1 MTYGLGIDTGGT
13 YTDSVIVE
21 LETGKVVCSSKAL
34 TTRDDLSMGIRGSLE
49 GLDRSL
55 LSEVSLTSLSST
67 LATNSVVEGKGC
79 RVGLISIGKRY
90 LETSLPE
97 ICAEIDGKFTMSGE
111 EEIRLDAGAAK
122 KALEGM
128 RGKVDAVVISGYLS
142 VRNPSHEERVA
153 AMAARILGLPVVC
166 GHELTSKLGYEVR
179 TTTAVMN
186 ARLIPVIR
194 ELLDSVISVM
204 KDLGIGSPLMVV
216 KGDGA
221 VMKADTALMRPVET
235 ILSGPAS
242 SLTGAKALAGTDDA
256 VVIDIGGTTT
266 DIGILNGG
274 FPRIEPEGA
283 RIAGRRTRVMAADIS
298 TFGIGGDSRIVV
310 NGKDIVLSPVR
321 VIPLC
326 IAASKWPAVKACVAG
341 LASVTDD
348 RPEENYALEDIVQDT
363 EFFILA
369 HAAHTENLPE
379 HDRMFLDAL
388 KTGPRRI
395 ADLCREFGLPPHAF
409 SAGELERRGFVTRI
423 GMTPTDLLHAEGSY
437 TEYDADTSRIA
448 AGYLAR
454 KCGLSL
460 EGFIANA
467 KDRVVRRM
475 TASVMEKMMLDGS
488 GSDELTDAQKEILR
502 MSLDPSRKDYA
513 LRFELRKPIVGIGAP
528 VGAWLPKV
536 AEMLNTELLLPPDS
550 EIGNAVGAIT
560 GSVSETATVTVRAAG
575 TDMAE
580 EPECDVFTGR
590 EIRTFARPQ
599 EAMEY
604 ARSECARLAR
614 EMAKRS
620 GTNNPVVEI
629 SVDENVMAC
638 SGKTFFRGAVITAKA
653 TGKPDLS

>member
-21 LETGKVVCSSKAL
+21 LETGKAVCSSKAL
-34 TTRDDLSMGIRGSLE
+34 TTRDDLSVGIRGSLE
-49 GLDRSL
+49 GLDRDL
-55 LSEVSLTSLSST
+55 LGKVSLTSLSST

-90 LETSLPE
+90 LETSLPDVY
-97 ICAEIDGKFTMSGE
+97 AEIDGKFTMSGE
-111 EEIRLDAGAAK
+111 EEARLDAGAAK
-122 KALEGM
+122 KALEDM
-128 RGKVDAVVISGYLS
+128 RGRVDAVVVSGYLS

-153 AMAARILGLPVVC
+153 AMASRILDVPVVC
-166 GHELTSKLGYEVR
+166 GHELTSKLGYEMR

-194 ELLDSVISVM
+194 ELLDSVASVM

-242 SLTGAKALAGTDDA
+242 SLTGAKALARTGDA

-298 TFGIGGDSRIVV
+298 TFGIGGDSRILV
-310 NGKDIVLSPVR
+310 NGRAVSLSPVR

-326 IAASKWPAVKACVAG
+326 IAASKWPAVKNIIAG
-341 LASVTDD
+341 LSSVTDD
-348 RPEENYALEDIVQDT
+348 RPEDGYAPEDVVQDT

-369 HAAHTENLPE
+369 HPRPTDDLPE
-379 HDRMFLDAL
+379 HDRLFLDAIRS
-388 KTGPRRI
+388 GPRRI
-395 ADLCREFGLPPHAF
+395 ADLCLEFGLPLHAF
-409 SAGELERRGFVTRI
+409 SVGELERRGFVTRI

-437 TEYDADTSRIA
+437 TEYDTETSRIA

-454 KCGLSL
+454 KCGIPP
-460 EGFIANA
+460 EDFIADA
-467 KDRVVRRM
+467 KGMVVRKM
-475 TASVMEKMMLDGS
+475 AASVMEKMMLDGT
-488 GSDELTDAQKEILR
+488 GSDELTESQKEIIR
-502 MSLDPSRKDYA
+502 MSLDQSMGDYT
-513 LRFELRKPIVGIGAP
+513 LRFELKKPIVGIGAP

-536 AEMLNTELLLPPDS
+536 ADMLRTVLLLPPDS
-550 EIGNAVGAIT
+550 EIGNAIGAIT
-560 GSVSETATVTVRAAG
+560 GLVSETATVTVRAAG
-575 TDMAE
+575 TDVVE

-590 EIRTFARPQ
+590 EIKTFARPQ

-604 ARSECARLAR
+604 ARSECARLAA

-620 GTNNPVVEI
+620 GTGNPVVEI

-638 SGKTFFRGAVITAKA
+638 AGKKFFRGAVITAKA
-653 TGKPDLS
+653 TGKPDLN